1 MIGRCQIDLGARRK
15 LSTMARP
22 KIGLALGSGSA
33 RGWSHIGVI
42 EALAEAGFAPDV
54 VCGTSMGAFV
64 GAVHVAGKLGDLRQW
79 AEAVNWREIVR
90 FLDLRLLKGGLI
102 DGKEIVGFL
111 RRHGVAGPI
120 EDYATP
126 FAAIATELA
135 TGKEMCMTSGPI
147 EQAVR
152 ASIALPGI
160 FSPARVDHSWL
171 VDGGLVNPVP
181 VSACRALGAD
191 IVIAVN
197 LNGDRVGRRGGV
209 IGPADRAG
217 GARTLRRA
225 LLERFEAQMPPALK
239 RQVGQIAPKI
249 LPASPARPGYFD
261 VLANSIYIM
270 QDQITQ
276 ARLAVEK
283 PAVTLNPRLGAIGLL
298 EFNRAG
304 EAIAEGRA
312 CVARALK
319 EIRTAAG

>member
-1 MIGRCQIDLGARRK
+1 
-15 LSTMARP
+15 MARP

-42 EALAEAGFAPDV
+42 EALTEAGFDPDI

-64 GAVHVAGKLGDLRQW
+64 GAVHVAGRLDDLRQW

-90 FLDLRLLKGGLI
+90 FLDLRLLRGGLI
-102 DGKEIVGFL
+102 DGREIVGFL
-111 RRHGVAGPI
+111 RRHGVSGPI
-120 EDYATP
+120 GDFATP

-135 TGKEMCMTSGPI
+135 TGKEMCITRGPI
-147 EQAVR
+147 EEAVR

-160 FSPARVDHSWL
+160 FSPARVDDGWL

-181 VSACRALGAD
+181 VSACQALGAD
-191 IVIAVN
+191 VVIAVN
-197 LNGDRVGRRGGV
+197 LNGDRVGRRGV

-217 GARTLRRA
+217 GARSLRRA

-239 RQVGQIAPKI
+239 RQVATIAPKI

-270 QDQITQ
+270 QDQITR
-276 ARLAVEK
+276 ARLAAEM
-283 PAVTLNPRLGAIGLL
+283 PAVVLNPRLGAIGLL
-298 EFNRAG
+298 EFNRAK

-312 CVARALK
+312 CVGRRLK
-319 EIRTAAG
+319 EIRAAVE

>member
-1 MIGRCQIDLGARRK
+1 
-15 LSTMARP
+15 MARP

-42 EALAEAGFAPDV
+42 EALAERGYAPDI

-64 GAVHVAGKLGDLRQW
+64 GAVHVAGRLDDLRQW

-90 FLDLRLLKGGLI
+90 FLDLRLLRGGLI
-102 DGKEIVGFL
+102 DGREIVGFL
-111 RRHGVAGPI
+111 RRHGVTGPI
-120 EDYATP
+120 KDFATP
-126 FAAIATELA
+126 FAAVATDLA
-135 TGKEMCMTSGPI
+135 TGKEICITSGPI
-147 EQAVR
+147 EEAVR

-160 FSPARVDHSWL
+160 FSPVRVDDGWL

-191 IVIAVN
+191 VVIAVN
-197 LNGDRVGRRGGV
+197 LNGDRVGRRGV

-217 GARTLRRA
+217 GARSLRRA

-239 RQVGQIAPKI
+239 RQVATIAPKI

-270 QDQITQ
+270 QDQITR
-276 ARLAVEK
+276 ARLAAEK
-283 PAVTLNPRLGAIGLL
+283 PAMTLHPRLGAIGLL
-298 EFNRAG
+298 EFNRAK
-304 EAIAEGRA
+304 EAIDEGRA
-312 CVARALK
+312 CVGRQLK
-319 EIRTAAG
+319 EIRAAVE